1 MNFKKKVDQL
11 LRNSLK
17 KYPKLFLISFT
28 ITIDNKIK
36 IILDGDNGVS
46 INDCIIISREIE
58 NNLDREDYDFAI
70 EVSSVGAEDLFV
82 DRRQYKKNINRTLS
96 VIDLDKNKFKGK
108 LVSANE
114 GEILIQW
121 KQREPKLIGNGKIT
135 KIKSKLLSYSEILEA
150 KVIINF

>member
-11 LRNSLK
+11 LGNSLK

-46 INDCIIISREIE
+46 INDCMIISREIE
-58 NNLDREDYDFAI
+58 NNLDRDDHDFAI
-70 EVSSVGAEDLFV
+70 EVSSVGAEDPFV
-82 DRRQYKKNINRTLS
+82 DRRQYKKNINRILS
-96 VIDLDKNKFKGK
+96 VTDVDKNKFKGK

-114 GEILIQW
+114 VEILIQW

>member
-82 DRRQYKKNINRTLS
+82 DKRQYKKNINRTLS
-96 VIDLDKNKFKGK
+96 VIDVDKNKFKGK
-108 LVSANE
+108 LVLANE

>member
-1 MNFKKKVDQL
+1 M
-11 LRNSLK
+11 
-17 KYPKLFLISFT
+17 
-28 ITIDNKIK
+28 
-36 IILDGDNGVS
+36 
-46 INDCIIISREIE
+46 IISRGIE

-82 DRRQYKKNINRTLS
+82 DKRQYKKNINRTLS
-96 VIDLDKNKFKGK
+96 VIDVDKNKFKGK
-108 LVSANE
+108 LVLANE

>member
-11 LRNSLK
+11 LGNSLK

-58 NNLDREDYDFAI
+58 NNLDRDDHDFAI
-70 EVSSVGAEDLFV
+70 EVSSFGAEDPFV
-82 DRRQYKKNINRTLS
+82 DRRQYKKNINRILS
-96 VIDLDKNKFKGK
+96 VTDVDKNKFKGK

-114 GEILIQW
+114 VEILIQW

-135 KIKSKLLSYSEILEA
+135 KIKSKLLEYSEILEA